1 MWFACLDY
9 GNIEFLIPHDKIQE
23 SSYSSQKDEKDF
35 LFSECVKKIIAPSL
49 IQTETSNFFTRFTL
63 NSKNPNSLCTDVVPR
78 LEEINKNDFHPLNKI
93 LADSLNKKGIISL
106 RFTETKIQYLLDIEL
121 LEEAWKKI
129 K

>member
-35 LFSECVKKIIAPSL
+35 LFSERVKKIIAPSL

-63 NSKNPNSLCTDVVPR
+63 NSKNSNSLCTDVVPR